1 MKKYTITTVAKEFS
15 FIGKHRKDLERPNW
29 HFFEKQDGKIIHF
42 RKENLV
48 AIEEEYS

>member
-1 MKKYTITTVAKEFS
+1 MKKYTITTVSKEFS
-15 FIGKHRKDLERPNW
+15 FMGKPRRDLERNNW
-29 HFFEKQDGKIIHF
+29 HFFEKQDCKIIHF